1 MKFVLQYIDIAWL
14 IMAYF
19 IAKEDQRGWALSYML
34 GSMVMMRMLSELMD
48 SIGFPNGITGWVG
61 WPVHTRALLVYSL
74 SYIGYIAFFY
84 YNPNA
89 RGTLL
94 MAASIAFFFAT
105 FFTTALLM

>member
-1 MKFVLQYIDIAWL
+1 MAFFV
-14 IMAYF
+14 
-19 IAKEDQRGWALSYML
+19 AKKDQRAWVVSYMV
-34 GSMVMMRMLSELMD
+34 GSMVMMRLLSELM
-48 SIGFPNGITGWVG
+48 SHIGFPNGITGWIDT
-61 WPVHTRALLVYSL
+61 PVHTRALLIYSV

-105 FFTTALLM
+105 FFTTAVIMIP